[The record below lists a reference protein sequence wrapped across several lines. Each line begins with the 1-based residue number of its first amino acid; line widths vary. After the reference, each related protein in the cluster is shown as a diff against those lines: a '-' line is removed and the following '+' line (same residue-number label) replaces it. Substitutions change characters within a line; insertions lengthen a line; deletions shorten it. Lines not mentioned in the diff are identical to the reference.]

1 MPNENLVQLIKR
13 IAIDAVNTSKPCNT
27 VVGKV
32 QSVSPLSVSIGQ
44 KIILDEDFLDI
55 TSNAEEKMKTGS
67 RVLLIRQAGGQR
79 YVVIDTLI

>member
-1 MPNENLVQLIKR
+1 MN
-13 IAIDAVNTSKPCNT
+13 ASKPCNT
-27 VVGKV
+27 VVGKI

-79 YVVIDTLI
+79 YVIIDTLI